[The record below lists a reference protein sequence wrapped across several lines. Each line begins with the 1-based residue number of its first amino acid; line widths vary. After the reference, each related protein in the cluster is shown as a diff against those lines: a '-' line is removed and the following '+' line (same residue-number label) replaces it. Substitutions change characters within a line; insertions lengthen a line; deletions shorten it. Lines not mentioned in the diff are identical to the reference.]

1 MSDTDENDAPSD
13 LEGAEGQAN
22 PEAKASV
29 PEGMRVVRKRRN
41 RKSDASR
48 QTLYLKKRL
57 KKREVF
63 REMGA
68 EEDGLGV
75 PAQVESLQQVARE
88 KAPPIE
94 DKWGDS
100 KRRRRGSRWLLIGL
114 GLIVLPVVIFAVLRS
129 VTKTPSGVT
138 TGGTGPLLNLDEP
151 EEAISAFDRTSPEA
165 WFHENSVKAFDLAIG
180 LLVECNEAAHPNQ
193 LNAVVRDAE
202 RVLQKLTI
210 TDVERA
216 SDFSLGDPR
225 TLSWEYGA
233 AGETGY
239 MVIMGRRADHTP
251 FRAYF
256 VKTDGGLR
264 LDWMATHGMSDI
276 AVPSLVKEAT
286 NRSTL
291 VRCWVGKQPWYDVE
305 KGHASTRS
313 WYVILEPTKEEFVW
327 AYAPAKSELDERLRD
342 ILFYGRMV
350 GERQD
355 EERATIRLAKPT
367 VGFRENEFEITELTT
382 VDWVAP

>member
-13 LEGAEGQAN
+13 LEGAEGQTN
-22 PEAKASV
+22 PEAEASV
-29 PEGMRVVRKRRN
+29 PEGMRVVRKRRK

-48 QTLYLKKRL
+48 QTLYLKKQEIL
-57 KKREVF
+57 L
-63 REMGA
+63 EMET

-75 PAQVESLQQVARE
+75 SAQMERLKQVARE
-88 KAPPIE
+88 KEPPME
-94 DKWGDS
+94 DKWGES
-100 KRRRRGSRWLLIGL
+100 KHRRRGSRWLLIGL
-114 GLIVLPVVIFAVLRS
+114 GVIVLPLVIFAVVIS
-129 VTKTPSGVT
+129 VTKSPSGVT
-138 TGGTGPLLNLDEP
+138 TGGTGSLLNLDEP

-165 WFHENSVKAFDLAIG
+165 WFNENSVKAFELAIG
-180 LLVECNEAAHPNQ
+180 LLEECNEAAHPNQ

-202 RVLQKLTI
+202 RVLRKLTI
-210 TDVERA
+210 TDVEQA

-239 MVIMGRRADHTP
+239 MVIMGRRANHIP

-256 VKTDGGLR
+256 VKTDEGLR

-291 VRCWVGKQPWYDVE
+291 VRSWVGKQPWYDVE

-313 WYVILEPTKEEFVW
+313 WYIILEPTKEEFVW
-327 AYAPAKSELDERLRD
+327 AYAPAKSELDEKLRD
-342 ILFYGRMV
+342 ILSYGRMV
-350 GERQD
+350 EERPD
-355 EERATIRLAKPT
+355 EVRATIRLAKPS